1 MKGDEKV
8 SPKALFG
15 EFFKEKRIEK
25 KFTLR
30 AFCKKFG
37 FDPGNVSRMER
48 GLLNPPASREKLEKY
63 ASHLGIEK
71 GSDAWIEFFDR
82 ASACKGE
89 IPIEILE
96 NDELMKSLPLIFR
109 TFRSKKVS
117 KKAVDKLIEIIK
129 EL

>member
-117 KKAVDKLIEIIK
+117 KKAVDKLIERIK

>member
-1 MKGDEKV
+1 MQR
-8 SPKALFG
+8 KALFG

-25 KFTLR
+25 GFTLR
-30 AFCKKFG
+30 MFCKKFG
-37 FDPGNVSRMER
+37 FDPGNVSKMER

-63 ASHLGIEK
+63 TSYLGIEK

-89 IPIEILE
+89 IPTEILE

-117 KKAVDKLIEIIK
+117 KKVVNDLIERIK
-129 EL
+129 RI

>member
-1 MKGDEKV
+1 MQIK
-8 SPKALFG
+8 PLFG

-25 KFTLR
+25 GFTLR
-30 AFCKKFG
+30 MFCKNFG
-37 FDPGNVSRMER
+37 LDPGNVSKMER
-48 GLLNPPASREKLEKY
+48 GLLNPPGSREKLEKY
-63 ASHLGIEK
+63 TSYLGIEK

-117 KKAVDKLIEIIK
+117 KKVVNDLIERIK
-129 EL
+129 KI